1 MAGSCTNLGG
11 DAAAL
16 SPRTGTLAE
25 LVETLLSDR
34 TETEDTPNTTNA
46 TATTIA
52 INVFASVG
60 MWFRVDFSWVGRG
73 NECGIGGL
81 L

>member
-1 MAGSCTNLGG
+1 
-11 DAAAL
+11 
-16 SPRTGTLAE
+16 
-25 LVETLLSDR
+25 LSDR